1 MNMFAQMKFMHRK
14 CLLLLVIFNFYMLNL
29 SAKNEKDSIK
39 ISLITCSPGED
50 LYSIFGH
57 TAIRVIDF
65 ATQTDVIF
73 NYGTFDFYDP
83 NFYVKFV
90 KGKLDYFVS
99 TDNPNDF
106 FIAYNQEKRN
116 ITEQELNVPDSI
128 KTLIQ
133 QYLSNNA
140 LPQNR
145 NYKYDF
151 LYSNC
156 TTKIRDIL
164 KNYIDLNFD
173 KQILDSIYTFRNAIH
188 FYLNKTKSPWNKLG
202 IDLLLGSTIDT
213 VMTVESS
220 NFLPENLMH
229 TMALHKSKLFKTNNY
244 PSSEE
249 LKFKS
254 AFINPLLFFS
264 IIALLIAFC
273 SFKFSQ
279 KRWAKILVSFYVF
292 VTGLVGVL
300 LVFMWLGTNH
310 QACAN
315 NYNLLWSLPTNIVG
329 AFLMFKQ
336 NKLRKNY
343 FLMAFIIQNL
353 TLASWFFMPQE
364 MNLAFLPIVI
374 LNVLIY
380 FKQLK

>member
-116 ITEQELNVPDSI
+116 ITEQELNLPDSI
-128 KTLIQ
+128 KTLIH

-164 KNYIDLNFD
+164 KNYIGLTFSSGVME
-173 KQILDSIYTFRNAIH
+173 KQYTFRNAIH

-264 IIALLIAFC
+264 IVGVLIAFC

-374 LNVLIY
+374 LNGLIY